1 MKQIK
6 EILLRNQP
14 KIITGIMILL
24 SVIALLNIYSVLEVR
39 VTSNDECLWL
49 PKEVTRDSVI
59 IVFDLVKVEGVTWNA
74 GIRDG
79 DLLLAIDNKFV
90 ANPFEAQA
98 ILNKFNYGEYA
109 DYTVLKNGEIYKT
122 KVFVKKLIQ
131 FGDLAYG
138 LLGLIWVIIG
148 FIVLKAKP
156 EGTIQKLFFGIGA
169 AFVLSHTSVL
179 LPTNIRDVIL
189 KPNIIHFLIGYV
201 WALSISFLPF
211 LFLHFFWRFPKP
223 FGFLGKRWIQQIF
236 LIVPIVL
243 FFVTFGITIIV
254 FGFGNLSLYQFQV
267 LTTNLDRV
275 LGLVLLISYISL
287 IINYRRLSSK
297 GEKKPIFIILV
308 AYTLAILALI
318 YTSQIA
324 PAITDTVFNSP
335 EFYMPVILI
344 VIFPLAFAYSI
355 FKYQLMDVSIVIKN
369 AVIYGAATILIAAI
383 YFLIIYVLGQTISSA
398 IGTQY
403 QGIIAGV
410 VFVIFA
416 LIFQSTK
423 DKFQDFLTA
432 KFYPEQFAYQKMLV
446 KFSHEIPMVV
456 GLDNILDTMT
466 KTFVNALKVNKFGIM
481 IKDEKNGVLT
491 LVRGIGLSENDF
503 TINRSNIHKF
513 VEEKNLLGQDAV
525 VEQSQFYNVFP
536 EYSSHLITEEIY
548 TIVPLSIKSGINGIL
563 LFGLKYSGSQFAGK
577 DLELL
582 MAAANQAAIAIENAR
597 LYEAEAEKIR
607 LEKDLELARSIQQGL
622 LPRCI
627 PFIKGLQICGEMLP
641 AMQVG
646 GDYFDLI
653 PVSDSELY
661 VIVGDVSGK
670 GLSASLYMT
679 KLQTMVQIACTKGRS
694 PKEIL
699 IEINRRMYEA
709 IERNWFVTMT
719 IALFNTETNKVR
731 FCRAGHMPIIAAANG
746 TINTY
751 RTQGIGVGLERG
763 IIFEK
768 TLIEE
773 EITFKPGQ
781 LYAFYS
787 DGITEAMN
795 EKNDFFGEE
804 KLIELLRNKSHNN
817 VTDLV
822 NDIWHKVKH
831 FRGSAEPN
839 DDMTLVLVRVV

>member
-1 MKQIK
+1 MKKIK

-14 KIITGIMILL
+14 KIITGITLVL
-24 SVIALLNIYSVLEVR
+24 VLIALLNIYNVLEVR
-39 VTSNDECLWL
+39 VTSNDECLWQ
-49 PKEVTRDSVI
+49 PKKVTRDSVI

-79 DLLLAIDNKFV
+79 DILLEIDNKYV
-90 ANPFEAQA
+90 ANPYEAQA

-109 DYTVLKNGEIYKT
+109 DYTVLKNGEVFKT

-131 FGDLAYG
+131 FGDLAFC

-148 FIVLKAKP
+148 FIVLRAKP
-156 EGTIQKLFFGIGA
+156 DGIIQKLFYGIGA
-169 AFVLSHTSVL
+169 AFILVKTNVL
-179 LPTNIRDVIL
+179 LPANLVEMIINPKIR
-189 KPNIIHFLIGYV
+189 FLVIGYI
-201 WALSISFLPF
+201 WTLSASFIPF
-211 LFLHFFWRFPKP
+211 IFLHFFWRFPKP
-223 FGFLGKRWIQQIF
+223 FHFLEKKWIQRMFIF
-236 LIVPIVL
+236 APIILFFIVL
-243 FFVTFGITIIV
+243 GASVLVFLFEKISLQDFQQITRAID
-254 FGFGNLSLYQFQV
+254 NLMSLAF
-267 LTTNLDRV
+267 
-275 LGLVLLISYISL
+275 LISYVSL
-287 IINYRRLSSK
+287 IINYRRLSTK

-308 AYTLAILALI
+308 AYTLAILAAI
-318 YTSQIA
+318 YTSRIA
-324 PAITDTVFNSP
+324 PAITDSVFNSP
-335 EFYMPVILI
+335 EFYMPIILI

-369 AVIYGAATILIAAI
+369 TVIYGAATISIAAI
-383 YFLIIYVLGQTISSA
+383 YFLVIYVLGQTISSA

-416 LIFQSTK
+416 LVFQSTK

-432 KFYPEQFAYQKMLV
+432 KFYPEQFAYQKMLI

-466 KTFVNALKVNKFGIM
+466 KTFVNALKVKKFGIM
-481 IKDEKNGVLT
+481 IGNEKGGVLSLT
-491 LVRGIGLSENDF
+491 RSIGLSEDDF
-503 TINRSNIHKF
+503 TIHRSNIKKF
-513 VEEKNLLGQDAV
+513 VEEKNLLGQEAI

-536 EYSSHLITEEIY
+536 EYSSQLINEEIY

-582 MAAANQAAIAIENAR
+582 MASANQAAIAIENAR

-627 PFIKGLQICGEMLP
+627 PFIRGLQICGEMLP

-679 KLQTMVQIACTKGRS
+679 KLQTMVQIACTEGRS

-719 IALFNTETNKVR
+719 IALFNTATNKVR
-731 FCRAGHMPIIAAANG
+731 FCRAGHMPIITAANG
-746 TINTY
+746 TVNTY

-773 EITFKPGQ
+773 QIDFKSGQ

-795 EKNDFFGEE
+795 DKNDFFGEE
-804 KLIELLRNKSHNN
+804 KLIELLRNNSHRD

-822 NDIWHKVKH
+822 NDIWHNVKH